1 MCAEV
6 STEIGG
12 WQADILGKR
21 AQTPEAGRRGT
32 RGLGRGLVPVH
43 FQPHRHWLTVLV
55 IMHLA
60 CGIWKH

>member
-1 MCAEV
+1 MCRGEYRNRRVAGRHSGE
-6 STEIGG
+6 
-12 WQADILGKR
+12 R